1 MEANSGNIV
10 LVTVATFPEA
20 MEAHIYRNRL
30 EADGIP
36 CVLADENIISNQP
49 WHSIAYGGV
58 KLRVREQ
65 DVEIAQEIINEIRH
79 GLTSVTG
86 VEVVCPNCGSEKIK
100 ISRNVSVLKQV
111 LVAIFMG
118 TATKTQKAACL
129 NCKYQWQ
136 F

>member
-1 MEANSGNIV
+1 MDSNSGNIV

-36 CVLADENIISNQP
+36 CVLADENIITNQP
-49 WHSIAYGGV
+49 WHSIAYGGI

-65 DVEIAQEIINEIRH
+65 DSNLAQKIINEIRH
-79 GLTSVTG
+79 GISAVTN
-86 VEVVCPNCGSEKIK
+86 EEIVCPNCSSENIK
-100 ISRNVSVLKQV
+100 SSRNVSVIKQI
-111 LVAIFMG
+111 LVALFMG
-118 TATKTQKAACL
+118 TAAKTQKATCL
-129 NCKYQWQ
+129 DCCYQWQ